1 MSQCKLLH
9 GVGPAFSSVPRP
21 TGEAECLA
29 WKAHR
34 KDKKMLCMCRRKDP
48 CGLRIYEAAVLPQ
61 KKSKLYYNSCLVA
74 KNLPPLSKFM
84 VRCYCMIKMKI
95 FISYNIKNR
104 VAMTKCLSC
113 FIVFFLTSSDIQ
125 VYKKNTIPRYRNM
138 KKYHILKPTKNT

>member
-1 MSQCKLLH
+1 
-9 GVGPAFSSVPRP
+9 
-21 TGEAECLA
+21 
-29 WKAHR
+29 
-34 KDKKMLCMCRRKDP
+34 
-48 CGLRIYEAAVLPQ
+48 
-61 KKSKLYYNSCLVA
+61 
-74 KNLPPLSKFM
+74 
-84 VRCYCMIKMKI
+84 MKI

>member
-1 MSQCKLLH
+1 MLIIRLVGILLTLNTRPRLKVSQCKLLH

-34 KDKKMLCMCRRKDP
+34 KDKKMLCMCRKKDL

-74 KNLPPLSKFM
+74 KISLLCQNLW
-84 VRCYCMIKMKI
+84 
-95 FISYNIKNR
+95 
-104 VAMTKCLSC
+104 
-113 FIVFFLTSSDIQ
+113 
-125 VYKKNTIPRYRNM
+125 
-138 KKYHILKPTKNT
+138 